1 MQGKSAHVFGKEEKE
16 KHRDF
21 FFSPSCSELPGLSR
35 HHGEVQGF
43 FTFTVFSLP
52 QGKCYM

>member
-1 MQGKSAHVFGKEEKE
+1 MQGKSAHAFGKEEKE

>member
-21 FFSPSCSELPGLSR
+21 VLSPSCSELPGLSR
-35 HHGEVQGF
+35 PHREMQGF
-43 FTFTVFSLP
+43 FTFTVLPLP
-52 QGKCYM
+52 QG